1 MCPTTSTPT
10 PLKPPCV
17 LPDLARPRRRAAWPL
32 ARRTAVALAACA
44 LGATAHAQ
52 ADAEYLPQLPCDAL
66 AQQDASPEQLLPH
79 LQRCQ
84 RSSTYLAHLGH
95 QLNRQQRYP
104 EAAEHLERAILFDP
118 DATAAQMD
126 YAIAL
131 AGSGDTLSALQLMAA
146 LLQRPGLPP
155 EQRAALMAARAR
167 WAQAAHTP
175 LRQTR
180 LQAGLRWGW
189 DNNLLGAP
197 NLSSLTLTFPSEVI
211 QLPLDESNRPRPGT
225 YLRTDARLDH
235 THLQPSGTRWDLGLA
250 LLHRRSP
257 AVPEAGSHQAEAV
270 LERSH
275 PGAPQGTLWART
287 GHYLGASGA
296 WLHTGSGT
304 SYRSLGTAA
313 GLQWQPQAAS
323 AARTCQSRL
332 GLETQQR
339 NLHSNPLLSGR
350 YWGLAAQWHC
360 ASLPQAPQWRV
371 HLRTGQDRPLQPGR
385 PGGAQHETALRAT
398 WSLPHSP
405 SATWLLDAELTHT
418 RDATGYSPLLA
429 NNTPRR
435 QSRAAL
441 RLEYQ
446 HTWPGGL
453 QALAGLEAV
462 AQHSNLP
469 LFGLRS
475 QGVYLGLRA
484 SW

>member
-1 MCPTTSTPT
+1 M
-10 PLKPPCV
+10 KPHCAP
-17 LPDLARPRRRAAWPL
+17 PEATAHRPPRRRAAWC
-32 ARRTAVALAACA
+32 AGAGLAACLLA
-44 LGATAHAQ
+44 APASAQ
-52 ADAEYLPQLPCDAL
+52 TPPLCDTL
-66 AQQDASPEQLLPH
+66 AQQTQTTPEQLLPH
-79 LQRCQ
+79 LPTCQ
-84 RSSTYLAHLGH
+84 RHPGYLARLGRL
-95 QLNRQQRYP
+95 LNALQRYP

-118 DATAAQMD
+118 DATAPQMD

-296 WLHTGSGT
+296 WLHTGSGS
-304 SYRSLGTAA
+304 SYRSLGAAA

-332 GLETQQR
+332 GLEAQQR
-339 NLHSNPLLSGR
+339 SLHSNPLLSGR
-350 YWGLAAQWHC
+350 YWGLAAQWYC